1 MPSESR
7 ESAEQRRQRLDD
19 ERRRLEKVRSPQRG
33 KPSKVTLDPAENK
46 GCLVVG
52 LAVVVALVV
61 AVGIAGGSGGSG
73 GSEDR
78 PKASTTTL
86 SPYDE
91 LRRTNPSVDS
101 GILRS
106 LSRETSCEVL
116 DAEWFTVDVLAD
128 LVREGWGRLIDHY
141 RIREAYNHAVSYR
154 MEQVGC

>member
-1 MPSESR
+1 MPSRSG
-7 ESAEQRRQRLDD
+7 ESAEERRQRLVND
-19 ERRRLEKVRSPQRG
+19 RIQMEKKLSEEKGQ
-33 KPSKVTLDPAENK
+33 PSGTVW
-46 GCLVVG
+46 LVVG
-52 LAVVVALVV
+52 LAVVVAVV
-61 AVGIAGGSGGSG
+61 IAIGIAGGSG

-78 PKASTTTL
+78 PKAPTTTF

-128 LVREGWGRLIDHY
+128 LVREGWGRLSDHF
-141 RIREAYNHAVSYR
+141 RIREAYNHAVAYR
-154 MEQVGC
+154 MDQVGC

>member
-1 MPSESR
+1 MPSRSG
-7 ESAEQRRQRLDD
+7 ESAEQRRQRLDG

-33 KPSKVTLDPAENK
+33 KPSRVTLGPAENK

-61 AVGIAGGSGGSG
+61 AVGIAGGSGGS
-73 GSEDR
+73 EDR

-86 SPYDE
+86 SPYDA

-116 DAEWFTVDVLAD
+116 EAEWFTADALAD
-128 LVREGWGRLIDHY
+128 LVRETYGRLSDNYQIAK
-141 RIREAYNHAVSYR
+141 AYKHAVSNR
-154 MEQVGC
+154 MDQVGC